1 MPIFSLEALPA
12 HKGDCLILHYGEGS
26 PARLILIDGGPSNTY
41 QPHLRPRLEELRAER
56 GLGDLDSLDLEM
68 LMVSHVDDD
77 HINGILELAVE
88 MHEAVAA
95 RQPVRY
101 RIGTLWHNSFDD
113 IIGNDELPS
122 AAAAFAQTASTDESG
137 DFAGLGHDESKLLA
151 SVGQG
156 RELRD
161 EASFLDWPLNVP
173 ADGLLCAAPETG
185 DAIDFFGPLELLVLG
200 PMKAEIT
207 RLQKKHD
214 AFLRQKGLGRSD
226 PAAALAAF
234 TDRSV
239 ANLASIVVLVRMGGK
254 SMLLTGDARGDKVLE
269 GLEAQGLM
277 DQGGTLEVD
286 ILKVM
291 HHGSDR
297 NATKGFFEQV
307 RARHYVF
314 SGNGEHGNPERGC
327 LEMLFDA
334 RPEGGFDLWFTYP
347 LAEIDRVREE
357 ESRRPW
363 KPELHG
369 VASFLE
375 QMRGQGV
382 PFTIHAEAGGQVIP
396 LLGAAGQTP
405 RGACL

>member
-12 HKGDCLILHYGEGS
+12 HKGDCLILHYGEAPG
-26 PARLILIDGGPSNTY
+26 RLILIDGGPSDTY
-41 QPHLRPRLEELRAER
+41 HPHLRPRLEELRTER
-56 GLGDLDSLDLEM
+56 GLSDFDSLDLDM
-68 LMVSHVDDD
+68 VMVSHVDDD
-77 HINGILELAVE
+77 HIHGILELAVE
-88 MHEAVAA
+88 LHEAVAA
-95 RQPVRY
+95 QQPVRY

-113 IIGNDELPS
+113 IIGNDEMPS
-122 AAAAFAQTASTDESG
+122 AAAAFAQTASVGDSG
-137 DFAGLGHDESKLLA
+137 DIAGLGHDESKILA

-173 ADGLLCAAPETG
+173 ADGLLRAGAETR
-185 DAIDFFGPLELLVLG
+185 DPFDFFDPLEIVLVGPLE
-200 PMKAEIT
+200 AEIA

-214 AFLRQKGLGRSD
+214 AFLKQKGLGRSD

-234 TDRSV
+234 TDRSA
-239 ANLASIVVLVRMGGK
+239 ANLASIVVLVRMGSK
-254 SMLLTGDARGDKVLE
+254 SILLTGDARGDKVLK

-277 DQGGTLEVD
+277 ERGGTLEVD

-297 NATKGFFEQV
+297 NATEGFFEQV

-347 LAEIDRVREE
+347 LDEIDRVREE
-357 ESRRPW
+357 EAGAPW

-369 VASFLE
+369 VATFLE
-375 QMRGQGV
+375 QMRDQGV
-382 PFTIHAEAGGQVIP
+382 PFTVHAEAGGQTIP
-396 LLGAAGQTP
+396 LLDA
-405 RGACL
+405 